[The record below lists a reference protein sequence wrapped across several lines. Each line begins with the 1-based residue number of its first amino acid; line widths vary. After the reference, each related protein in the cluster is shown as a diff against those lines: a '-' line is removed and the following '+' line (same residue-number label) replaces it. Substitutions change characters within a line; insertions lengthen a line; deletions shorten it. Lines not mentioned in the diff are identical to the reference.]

1 MPYAAAA
8 AFVSS
13 PSAAGF
19 HGRISKLE
27 RAEALLVNFPLN
39 MLGNT
44 SREDDGH
51 DLLTTAIINSRVPAN
66 SPFILSLQT
75 PSSLNSNPVLLFNPA
90 GFYSAASSTA

>member
-1 MPYAAAA
+1 MLYAAA

-13 PSAAGF
+13 SSATGF

-39 MLGNT
+39 VSGNT
-44 SREDDGH
+44 SQEDDGH
-51 DLLTTAIINSRVPAN
+51 DFLPTSIINSRVPVN
-66 SPFILSLQT
+66 SPFPLSLQT
-75 PSSLNSNPVLLFNPA
+75 PSSLNSNPVLLSNPA

>member
-1 MPYAAAA
+1 MPYAAA

-44 SREDDGH
+44 SQEDDG
-51 DLLTTAIINSRVPAN
+51 LLSTVIINSRVPAN
-66 SPFILSLQT
+66 SSFTLSLQT

-90 GFYSAASSTA
+90 GLYSAASSTA